1 MHAKHHELFTQ
12 IYFIHWIHFRKLLL
26 RLESLKKRRT
36 LIVYRLDFNCPLWQK
51 MTSQLV
57 TFDRNSSV
65 IVVENSDVLTS
76 FSSTAPIFQN
86 FRENSVVKY
95 ILWSSAFWVLK
106 WWKMQGISLSWAA
119 VWLLRVTFRSLL
131 SWVSARS

>member
-12 IYFIHWIHFRKLLL
+12 IYFIHWIHFRNLLL